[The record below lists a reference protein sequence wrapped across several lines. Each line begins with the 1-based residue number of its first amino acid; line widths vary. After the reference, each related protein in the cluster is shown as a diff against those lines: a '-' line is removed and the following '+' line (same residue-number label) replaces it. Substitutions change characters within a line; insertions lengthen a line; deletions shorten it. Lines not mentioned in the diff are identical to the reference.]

1 MDSQIYTDIIN
12 SQQELI
18 RHLREQLEK
27 EKDKVKEIEK
37 VANPLVDVEVPEP
50 TKKIKIQV
58 KRKQD
63 SKLLQVPD
71 ERDCTKSCAGMK
83 TESSIYLHCG
93 RVRRMDFSN
102 VLADLSNLESEIEKQ
117 FGQFS
122 TSTLKAYKISIG
134 KYVKQDLGL
143 DTDLVKDAYQIK
155 PVSKPIQDTRTYD
168 ELSKAFIDKANDI
181 QVERKFRTLYALYGY
196 LPPLRQCVYIN
207 CVFGDCNDSDKSR
220 NYLDIKNKV
229 LQINTDKSNCGLQ
242 AREIELPAE
251 FIKWIDDMK
260 VDTNGRVFTQS
271 YDRMNLAL
279 KQVIPVRPVQT
290 LRHAFQSAQVNNAVS
305 REEFEN
311 KCKQL
316 GHTPMTA
323 LRTYATSIDSDKFY
337 HSENSTA

>member
-27 EKDKVKEIEK
+27 EKEKAKEIEK

-50 TKKIKIQV
+50 TKKIKVQL
-58 KRKQD
+58 KRKQT
-63 SKLLQVPD
+63 SKFLQVPD

-83 TESSIYLHCG
+83 TESSIYLHTG

-117 FGQFS
+117 FGHFS

-143 DTDLVKDAYQIK
+143 DTNLVKDAYQVK
-155 PVSKPIQDTRTYD
+155 PVAKPIQDTRTYD

-181 QVERKFRTLYALYGY
+181 NIESKFRTAYALYGY
-196 LPPLRQCVYIN
+196 IPPMRQCVYLKCIW
-207 CVFGDCNDSDKSR
+207 GDSSNPDKSK
-220 NYLDIKNKV
+220 NYLDINKKV
-229 LQINTDKSNCGLQ
+229 LQINTDKSNSSVG
-242 AREIELPAE
+242 AREIQLTDD
-251 FIKWIDDMK
+251 FLKWVNDMK
-260 VDTNGRVFTQS
+260 VDTNGKVFTQS
-271 YDRMNLAL
+271 ADRLTILL
-279 KQVIPVRPVQT
+279 KKVIPVRPVQT

-305 REEFEN
+305 REEFEKN
-311 KCKQL
+311 CNIL

-323 LRTYATSIDSDKFY
+323 LKTYATSIDNDKFY
-337 HSENSTA
+337 HSEK